1 MLSVLSI
8 EKASDWKL
16 EFIKLTFLFRLTRQ
30 PRLISLA
37 LWATELLHVFSLA
50 QEQNLLAPGIRTWV
64 FSCYEYNE
72 YNYTIIVSPLILLL
86 CWLTT
91 VMIILVFSQSKLYYV
106 SLVITTL
113 IYFFIVKANIFC
125 TNFIVQ
131 CESHPF
137 PNWFVPIAT
146 PGFHGQYTWSVILS
160 ILSEMTA
167 GARDK
172 MGK

>member
-1 MLSVLSI
+1 MLSISNFSLILKVQVL
-8 EKASDWKL
+8 KL
-16 EFIKLTFLFRLTRQ
+16 SFFKLTSSLRLTRLLK
-30 PRLISLA
+30 LISHA
-37 LWATELLHVFSLA
+37 HQATELLHVFSLA
-50 QEQNLLAPGIRTWV
+50 QEQNVLAPGIRTWG

-137 PNWFVPIAT
+137 PN
-146 PGFHGQYTWSVILS
+146 
-160 ILSEMTA
+160 
-167 GARDK
+167 
-172 MGK
+172 